1 MTATLELQNVTR
13 NFEQGEETINV
24 LRGIDLSIAPGEIVA
39 LVGPSGAGKTTLLQI
54 AGLLELPSS
63 GNVIMNGE
71 NCNNLSD
78 KARTDLRREFAGFVY
93 QFHYLLQEFSAMEN
107 VMLPGLIAG
116 YTRRACKE
124 RAEELLEKL
133 GLSHRL
139 NHRPKKLSGGEQQRV
154 AIARAIANRPKIL
167 LADEPTGNLD
177 MTTAEIVFKEMI
189 KLVRDTGLSALI
201 ATHNLDLAAK
211 MDRSVRLVE
220 GKLKVLLKCVYQNI
234 FSPP

>member
-1 MTATLELQNVTR
+1 
-13 NFEQGEETINV
+13 
-24 LRGIDLSIAPGEIVA
+24 
-39 LVGPSGAGKTTLLQI
+39 
-54 AGLLELPSS
+54 
-63 GNVIMNGE
+63 
-71 NCNNLSD
+71 
-78 KARTDLRREFAGFVY
+78 
-93 QFHYLLQEFSAMEN
+93 MEN

-220 GKLKVLLKCVYQNI
+220 GKLKVL
-234 FSPP
+234 